1 MIKCTEKCKG
11 CLFHG
16 SEEDECNFTE
26 CSYEPEQ
33 DVPTF
38 DDYGSI
44 FME

>member
-1 MIKCTEKCKG
+1 MIKCTEKCNG

-16 SEEDECNFTE
+16 SEEECNFTE
-26 CSYEPEQ
+26 CSYEPEY